1 MSSAHIAAV
10 SIMQRG
16 DDSTFCRV
24 DSQTFSHRVREG
36 LPLARIRITLT
47 GRVLLIS
54 IFAMEILGEDCE
66 GRWRHLRAT
75 RNWSAVDYRD
85 EYLSLKK
92 SESLSVRTQ

>member
-1 MSSAHIAAV
+1 MR
-10 SIMQRG
+10 RG
-16 DDSTFCRV
+16 VDSTSCRV

-47 GRVLLIS
+47 GRVLLIIIS
-54 IFAMEILGEDCE
+54 AMEILGEDCE